1 MEDEQNRVC
10 DSAKLWHC
18 VIVTWWQGDIVTLW
32 HCDIVTLYQSC
43 QREAVACQTPL
54 GDVLMNTKYRL
65 VPIKSLRSISLSDD
79 RQTAFVWTFLDI
91 NWQLQLSIF
100 RKLEIISRKYIL
112 SKYQQSN
119 RVWYLRGWTI
129 MVEIVSG
136 IGSNSRKL
144 EIRLE
149 RISLQ
154 LWAFCPI
161 DPNQNFSHR
170 RWEVIFSTSLARL
183 RLKAD
188 LMALKLNHNG
198 LVANLEEEEGE
209 AFMSSWFMEILHGWQ
224 MASLQTVGTK
234 YVLRNMRRKLKMGKY
249 DIIIR

>member
-1 MEDEQNRVC
+1 
-10 DSAKLWHC
+10 
-18 VIVTWWQGDIVTLW
+18 
-32 HCDIVTLYQSC
+32 
-43 QREAVACQTPL
+43 
-54 GDVLMNTKYRL
+54 
-65 VPIKSLRSISLSDD
+65 
-79 RQTAFVWTFLDI
+79 
-91 NWQLQLSIF
+91 
-100 RKLEIISRKYIL
+100 
-112 SKYQQSN
+112 
-119 RVWYLRGWTI
+119 

-198 LVANLEEEEGE
+198 LVANLEEETGE
-209 AFMSSWFMEILHGWQ
+209 AFMSS
-224 MASLQTVGTK
+224 
-234 YVLRNMRRKLKMGKY
+234 
-249 DIIIR
+249 